1 MDELTSKDRRAL
13 RARAHRLDPVV
24 IVGGEGL
31 TDAVLAEIDR
41 NLTAHEL
48 IKVRVAEAGR
58 DERDE
63 IMETICGRTG
73 CAPVQ
78 HIGKILVVYRPAPEP
93 EPKPAPRPARKPA
106 TNRIPVRKADA
117 REPYNAFA
125 RPGRPPRPTTRNRK
139 DSGTGKAVPRR
150 ARPGR

>member
-13 RARAHRLDPVV
+13 RARAHGLDPVV

-31 TDAVLAEIDR
+31 TDAVVAEIDR

-93 EPKPAPRPARKPA
+93 EPKPESRPARKTPPKRKPA
-106 TNRIPVRKADA
+106 RRDEA

-125 RPGRPPRPTTRNRK
+125 RPRRTPRPTTRNRK
-139 DSGTGKAVPRR
+139 DGAGKAAPRR